1 MISLCSQAK
10 QRDWE
15 SFKMSLQTATD
26 GIQKIQVEVDQSL
39 RKVNTTD
46 HNLEQ
51 LEGLQVSEIYCL
63 GLGFVTRGA
72 ELSFTVVFRPI
83 TQT

>member
-1 MISLCSQAK
+1 MEDLCRRLISLCSQAK

-15 SFKMSLQTATD
+15 SFKMSLQTASD

-51 LEGLQVSEIYCL
+51 LEGLQVSEIYWL
-63 GLGFVTRGA
+63 GLGFVM
-72 ELSFTVVFRPI
+72 LSSG
-83 TQT
+83 Q

>member
-15 SFKMSLQTATD
+15 SFKMSLQTASD
-26 GIQKIQVEVDQSL
+26 AIQKIQVEVDQSL

-63 GLGFVTRGA
+63 GLGFVMREA